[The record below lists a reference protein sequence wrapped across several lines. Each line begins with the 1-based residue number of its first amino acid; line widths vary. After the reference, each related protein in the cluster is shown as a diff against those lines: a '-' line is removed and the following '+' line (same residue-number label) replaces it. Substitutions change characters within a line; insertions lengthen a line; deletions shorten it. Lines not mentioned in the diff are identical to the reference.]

1 MTQLSFLATDDA
13 GAPRRRRAAHA
24 TPAAG
29 AVAPRPASRPAKPRR
44 SSAVPSR
51 LKLDA
56 ETRARGLEHVAEA
69 RQRLAEMQ
77 ARSARRSAA

>member
-1 MTQLSFLATDDA
+1 
-13 GAPRRRRAAHA
+13 
-24 TPAAG
+24 
-29 AVAPRPASRPAKPRR
+29 
-44 SSAVPSR
+44 VPSR